1 MKKYKVLHFFEDENV
16 LYYQI
21 AETRDDFIFYTVYF
35 LKVEEDCFFDGYY
48 IFGDNPNTYFSLEKE
63 VADELAS
70 FVKSVKMKILVS
82 SKEQSEFIKSEFFT
96 LKEAFEKVEESAPI
110 NTSPKIPWY
119 KKMRRMFS

>member
-35 LKVEEDCFFDGYY
+35 LKVEEDGSFDGYY

-63 VADELAS
+63 RADELAS
-70 FVKSVKMKILVS
+70 FVKNVKMKILVS
-82 SKEQSEFIKSEFFT
+82 SKEQSEFIKSEFFK
-96 LKEAFEKVEESAPI
+96 LKEAFEKLEELAPI
-110 NTSPKIPWY
+110 NTSPKVPWY
-119 KKMRRMFS
+119 KKMRRLLS